1 MSNRARLRPVDETA
15 WSRFSTLIAKAEALG
30 RDLSFDEIPDA
41 LGQLERLRSPL
52 LARLT
57 LSISKSAATEEDRL
71 LSVET
76 AAELLDMSPDT
87 LYRKARE
94 FPFTVLL
101 PVRQVRFSALGIQ
114 PYIRGRQGR
123 P

>member
-1 MSNRARLRPVDETA
+1 MSNRARLRAADETVR
-15 WSRFSTLIAKAEALG
+15 SRFSALIADAEALG
-30 RDLSFDEIPDA
+30 QDLSADEIPEA
-41 LGQLERLRSPL
+41 LGHLERVKSRLLPRLALSRS
-52 LARLT
+52 AV
-57 LSISKSAATEEDRL
+57 EEDRL
-71 LSVET
+71 LSVEP

-101 PVRQVRFSALGIQ
+101 PGRQVRFSALGIQ
-114 PYIRGRQGR
+114 RYIRARQGR